1 MQDQPWRRGISSG
14 SPRLVIVS
22 IVAILALITSCA
34 GIPEEAPSPDLPRY
48 TNTLALE
55 GIRTAIPDGW
65 FFELPGERRFDSIY
79 RFRDPDAAAFGSV
92 ERIRAAEE
100 SNEAVLSFLE
110 SIVFAPIERQYS
122 MYYGTEEERLP
133 VAAAQLAPGWEQFA
147 AILPLHDRLYALT
160 VAFDIRSYPD
170 PWPMFQGMMAGM
182 EETEEEITI
191 RRFPGRPEIRVPDVV
206 RQRWAG
212 EERGVTY
219 FKHAARGAFIR
230 YGVHRDD
237 PQGSFPGEREDMRI
251 ALDDGAYWTRIA
263 DETALAVYPLE
274 GGLYLSVLYPC
285 LPEEGPESI
294 PAAEIQEVFGNAVP
308 LQ

>member
-1 MQDQPWRRGISSG
+1 MHDYRQRRVASLRFH
-14 SPRLVIVS
+14 RLRVV
-22 IVAILALITSCA
+22 VVLGFLALISSCG

-55 GIRTAIPDGW
+55 GIRTAVPDGW
-65 FFELPGERRFDSIY
+65 LFELPGERRFDSIY
-79 RFRDPDAAAFGSV
+79 RFRDPDAAAVGSV
-92 ERIRAAEE
+92 ERIRASAESDE
-100 SNEAVLSFLE
+100 VVLSFLE
-110 SIVFAPIERQYS
+110 SIVLAPIERQYT
-122 MYYGTEEERLP
+122 MYYGTGEDRLP
-133 VAAAQLAPGWEQFA
+133 VAAAQLAPGWEQFVV
-147 AILPLHDRLYALT
+147 ILPLHDRLYALT

-170 PWPMFQGMMAGM
+170 PWPIFQGIMASM

-212 EERGVTY
+212 EEAGVSY
-219 FKHAARGAFIR
+219 FKHAARGSFIR

-237 PQGSFPGEREDMRI
+237 PRGSFPGEREDLRI
-251 ALDDGAYWTRIA
+251 ELNDGAYWTRVA

-274 GGLYLSVLYPC
+274 GELYLSVLYPC

-294 PAAEIQEVFGNAVP
+294 PAGEIQEVFGNAVP